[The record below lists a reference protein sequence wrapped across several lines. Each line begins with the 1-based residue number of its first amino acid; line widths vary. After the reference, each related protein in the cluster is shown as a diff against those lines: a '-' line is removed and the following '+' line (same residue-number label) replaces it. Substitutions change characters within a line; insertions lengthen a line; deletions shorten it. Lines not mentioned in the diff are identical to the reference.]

1 MVDIKQD
8 AYFPSALGLT
18 LWNLSCLEFKFDDTK
33 LSKNKIGKIEIFLLL
48 PDFANFLS
56 CWPAQFWWD
65 SQQGRE
71 LSKSGSN
78 KKISTLPISYVNRKV
93 WYHQLEFQTT

>member
-33 LSKNKIGKIEIFLLL
+33 LSYWHKNKIGRIE
-48 PDFANFLS
+48 
-56 CWPAQFWWD
+56 
-65 SQQGRE
+65 
-71 LSKSGSN
+71 
-78 KKISTLPISYVNRKV
+78 KKNVASWLC
-93 WYHQLEFQTT
+93 